1 MLRSLTAVTSPYFLL
16 MWSSV
21 TPAILRFS
29 FPPSLGRCKGVL
41 ARAEI
46 GPSTERI
53 AGLGCASNDIDNGH
67 WVERSQVGPRDG
79 RLGRSLAQPREV
91 GVVTIAS
98 ADRVEP
104 PASRNGRV

>member
-21 TPAILRFS
+21 TPAIVRFS

-46 GPSTERI
+46 DSRSEDSGARGRQQSDSYPFP
-53 AGLGCASNDIDNGH
+53 GLYGELWCVLPDWLA
-67 WVERSQVGPRDG
+67 WVWLCDG
-79 RLGRSLAQPREV
+79 SHRARLWRATV
-91 GVVTIAS
+91 
-98 ADRVEP
+98 
-104 PASRNGRV
+104 

>member
-21 TPAILRFS
+21 TPAIVRFS

-46 GPSTERI
+46 DSSTQSI
-53 AGLGCASNDIDNGH
+53 AGLGCVSNDIQGGLRH
-67 WVERSQVGPRDG
+67 SRSQGRVHDG
-79 RLGRSLAQPREV
+79 RLDRSLVQPRELCLV
-91 GVVTIAS
+91 RISS
-98 ADRVEP
+98 ADRDESSP
-104 PASRNGRV
+104 